1 VADHLVEIEGMIAE
15 EEVAS
20 EGIGE
25 IQTVGMIAEEEEE
38 AEEHATLATDL
49 DTLLEIALMAEEMIV
64 GEEVALE
71 GIEVAEVE
79 VAELATIVTEK
90 DIWQETVQKEI
101 GEIEEEDNFHAHKK
115 TD

>member
-1 VADHLVEIEGMIAE
+1 MVEIEGTTAE

-25 IQTVGMIAEEEEE
+25 IQTVEMIVEEE
-38 AEEHATLATDL
+38 AEEEVEHATLATDL

-71 GIEVAEVE
+71 GIEVAAVE

-90 DIWQETVQKEI
+90 DIWQETVQKVI
-101 GEIEEEDNFHAHKK
+101 GEIEEEDNFHVHKK